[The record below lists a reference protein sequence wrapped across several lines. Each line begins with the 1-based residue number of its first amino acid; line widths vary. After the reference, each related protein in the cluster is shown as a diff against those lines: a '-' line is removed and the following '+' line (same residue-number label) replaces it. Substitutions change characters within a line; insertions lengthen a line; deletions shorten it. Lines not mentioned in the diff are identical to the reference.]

1 MSDVKQHKVKD
12 IFVEGPV
19 DPAFIATSIAK
30 HATRTDIGAHEI
42 FLGQVR
48 ADATPG
54 LTRSRVQT
62 IEYTAY
68 RDMALE
74 RMTSIREEAFAKWP
88 AMTCLHVHHSL
99 GTIKAGELCFM
110 VFASAP
116 HRQSAREAVA
126 WVVDRIK
133 AELPIF
139 GKEIIDDD
147 THQWKSNDLRDSGPG
162 LRRDD
167 SPE

>member
-1 MSDVKQHKVKD
+1 MSGAKSHKVKD
-12 IFVEGPV
+12 IFVEGPI

-30 HATRTDIGAHEI
+30 HATRMDIGAHEI

-48 ADATPG
+48 ADTVERADGAANAGATPG
-54 LTRSRVQT
+54 QARSDNAKVAA

-74 RMTSIREEAFAKWP
+74 RMTAIREEAFAKWP
-88 AMTCLHVHHSL
+88 SMTCLHVHHSL
-99 GTIKAGELCFM
+99 GTIPAGQLCFM

-116 HRQSAREAVA
+116 HRVAAREAVA

-139 GKEIIDDD
+139 GREVLSDS
-147 THQWKSNDLRDSGPG
+147 THLWKTNS
-162 LRRDD
+162 
-167 SPE
+167 